1 MSVAGRAEH
10 DELRQVVRDFLREK
24 SPSPAVRRLMEA
36 GKHRDDAVWALLAGQ
51 LGLTGIAVPERYG
64 GAGYGPAELAIVL
77 EEMGGALLV
86 APYFATVA
94 LAGQALA
101 ASGDED
107 AMARWLPGI
116 ADGSLTATLAVGE
129 ESGSWDLAEVAAVA
143 RPAAGDNGWVVT
155 GDKLFVIDG
164 DTADLLLVVAHAPD
178 GPGVFAIERGPAVA
192 GTAVA
197 GSAGAGTAGPQAAGT
212 ESARLD
218 TLDMTRALASVTLRE
233 APAVRVGA
241 GADTG
246 AWLSRVR
253 DLALAA
259 LAAEQLGGA
268 ARCLDMSV
276 GYAKVRE
283 QFGRPIGSFQA
294 IKHKCATMLLD
305 VECGRSAVQAASE
318 AVAGRQ
324 PDAAL
329 AAALAYVHCSR
340 AFTSAAK
347 ECIQVHGGI
356 GYTWEHDAH
365 LYLRRAKSSELLFG
379 PPARQ
384 RTRLAELAGI

>member
-1 MSVAGRAEH
+1 MSVSGSAEH
-10 DELRQVVRDFLREK
+10 DELRQVVRDFLSEK
-24 SPSPAVRRLMEA
+24 SSSDAVRRLMEA
-36 GKHRDDAVWALLAGQ
+36 GASRDEEVWALLAGQ
-51 LGLTGIAVPERYG
+51 LGLTGIAVPEEYG
-64 GAGYGPAELAIVL
+64 GAGYGPAELGIILA
-77 EEMGGALLV
+77 EMGGALLV

-101 ASGDED
+101 ASADEE

-116 ADGSLTATLAVGE
+116 ADGSLTATLAVAE
-129 ESGSWDLAEVAAVA
+129 ESGSWDLAEVAATA
-143 RPAAGDNGWVVT
+143 KPADGGWAVT
-155 GDKLFVIDG
+155 GAKLYVIDG
-164 DTADLLLVVAHAPD
+164 DTADLVLVVAHAPD
-178 GPGVFAIERGPAVA
+178 GPGVFAVERGAPGV
-192 GTAVA
+192 
-197 GSAGAGTAGPQAAGT
+197 

-218 TLDMTRALASVTLRE
+218 TLDLTRSLASVTLHE

-241 GADTG
+241 DRDA
-246 AWLSRVR
+246 AVWLSEVR

-268 ARCLDMSV
+268 ARCLEMSV
-276 GYAKVRE
+276 EYAKVRE

-294 IKHKCATMLLD
+294 IKHKCANLLLD
-305 VECGRSAVQAASE
+305 VESGRSAVQAASE

-329 AAALAYVHCSR
+329 AATLAYVYCSR
-340 AFTSAAK
+340 AFTRAAK
-347 ECIQVHGGI
+347 ECIQIHGGI

>member
-1 MSVAGRAEH
+1 MSVADRAEH
-10 DELRQVVRDFLREK
+10 DELRRVVRDFLSEK
-24 SPSPAVRRLMEA
+24 SPGHAVRRLMEA
-36 GKHRDDAVWALLAGQ
+36 GERRDEEVWALLAGQ
-51 LGLTGIAVPERYG
+51 LGLTGIAIPERHG
-64 GAGYGPAELAIVL
+64 GAGYGPAELGIVL

-94 LAGQALA
+94 LAGQVLA

-116 ADGSLTATLAVGE
+116 AGGSLTATVAVAE
-129 ESGSWDLAEVAAVA
+129 ESGSWNLAEVAATA
-143 RPAAGDNGWVVT
+143 RPAGAGWAVT

-164 DTADLLLVVAHAPD
+164 DTADLLLVVANAPD
-178 GPGVFAIERGPAVA
+178 GPGVFAVERGVA
-192 GTAVA
+192 GN
-197 GSAGAGTAGPQAAGT
+197 GAAGL

-233 APAVRVGA
+233 TPAVRVGVGRDA
-241 GADTG
+241 
-246 AWLSRVR
+246 AWLPEAL

-276 GYAKVRE
+276 GYARVRE

-294 IKHKCATMLLD
+294 IKHKCANLLLD
-305 VECGRSAVQAASE
+305 IECGRSAVRYASE
-318 AVAGRQ
+318 ALAGRE
-324 PDAAL
+324 PDASL
-329 AAALAYVHCSR
+329 AAVLAYVHCSR
-340 AFTSAAK
+340 AFTNAAK
-347 ECIQVHGGI
+347 ESIQIHGGI

-365 LYLRRAKSSELLFG
+365 LYLRRAKSSQLLFG

>member
-1 MSVAGRAEH
+1 MSVGGSEEH
-10 DELRQVVRDFLREK
+10 DELRRVVRDFLSEK
-24 SPSPAVRRLMEA
+24 SPGHAVRRLMEA
-36 GKHRDDAVWALLAGQ
+36 GESRDEEVWALLAGQ
-51 LGLTGIAVPERYG
+51 LGLTGIAIPERHG
-64 GAGYGPAELAIVL
+64 GAGYGPAELGIVL
-77 EEMGGALLV
+77 EEMGGALFV
-86 APYFATVA
+86 APYFATLA

-129 ESGSWDLAEVAAVA
+129 ESGSWSLAEVAATA
-143 RPAAGDNGWVVT
+143 QATTRAAGGDWAVT

-178 GPGVFAIERGPAVA
+178 GPGVFAVERG
-192 GTAVA
+192 
-197 GSAGAGTAGPQAAGT
+197 AAGL

-218 TLDMTRALASVTLRE
+218 TLDLTRALASVTLRE
-233 APAVRVGA
+233 TPAVRVGA
-241 GADTG
+241 GRDA
-246 AWLSRVR
+246 AWLSEAR

-276 GYAKVRE
+276 SYACVRE
-283 QFGRPIGSFQA
+283 QFGRPVGSFQA
-294 IKHKCATMLLD
+294 IKHKCANLLLD
-305 VECGRSAVQAASE
+305 VECGRSAVQHASE
-318 AVAGRQ
+318 ALAGRQ

-340 AFTSAAK
+340 AFTRAAK
-347 ECIQVHGGI
+347 ECIQIHGGI

-384 RTRLAELAGI
+384 RVRLAELAGI

>member
-1 MSVAGRAEH
+1 MSVGGSAEH
-10 DELRQVVRDFLREK
+10 DELRRVVRDFLSEK
-24 SPSPAVRRLMEA
+24 SASGAVRRLMEA
-36 GKHRDDAVWALLAGQ
+36 GERRDEDVWALLAGQ
-51 LGLTGIAVPERYG
+51 LGLTGIAIPERHG
-64 GAGYGPAELAIVL
+64 GAGYGPAELGIVL

-116 ADGSLTATLAVGE
+116 ADGSLTATLAVAE
-129 ESGSWDLAEVAAVA
+129 ESGSWDLAEVAATA
-143 RPAAGDNGWVVT
+143 QPTGPAADGGWAVT
-155 GDKLFVIDG
+155 GDKLYVIDG
-164 DTADLLLVVAHAPD
+164 DTAGLLLAVARAPD
-178 GPGVFAIERGPAVA
+178 GPGVFAVERGAT
-192 GTAVA
+192 GN
-197 GSAGAGTAGPQAAGT
+197 GAAGL

-218 TLDMTRALASVTLRE
+218 TLDLTRALASVTLRE
-233 APAVRVGA
+233 TPAVRVGA
-241 GADTG
+241 GRDAA
-246 AWLSRVR
+246 AWLSEVR

-294 IKHKCATMLLD
+294 IKHKCANLLLD
-305 VECGRSAVQAASE
+305 VESGRSAVYHASE
-318 AVAGRQ
+318 ALAGGQ
-324 PDAAL
+324 PGAPL
-329 AAALAYVHCSR
+329 AAVLAYVHCSR
-340 AFTSAAK
+340 AFTNAAK
-347 ECIQVHGGI
+347 ECIQIHGGI

-365 LYLRRAKSSELLFG
+365 LYLRRAKSSQLMFG

>member
-1 MSVAGRAEH
+1 MSLAGRAEH
-10 DELRQVVRDFLREK
+10 DELRSVVRDFLGEK
-24 SPSPAVRRLMEA
+24 SPGSAVRRLMEA
-36 GKHRDDAVWALLAGQ
+36 GERRDEEVWALLAGQ
-51 LGLTGIAVPERYG
+51 LGLTGIAIPERHG
-64 GAGYGPAELAIVL
+64 GAGYGPAELGIVL

-129 ESGSWDLAEVAAVA
+129 ESGSWNLAEVAATA
-143 RPAAGDNGWVVT
+143 RAADGGWAVT

-178 GPGVFAIERGPAVA
+178 GPGMFAVER
-192 GTAVA
+192 
-197 GSAGAGTAGPQAAGT
+197 SAAGNGAARNGAAGL

-218 TLDMTRALASVTLRE
+218 TLGLTRALASVTLRE
-233 APAVRVGA
+233 TPAIRVGA
-241 GADTG
+241 GRDA
-246 AWLSRVR
+246 AWLSQAR

-294 IKHKCATMLLD
+294 IKHKCANMLLD
-305 VECGRSAVQAASE
+305 VECGRSAVQHASE

-324 PDAAL
+324 PDAPL
-329 AAALAYVHCSR
+329 AAALAYIHCSQ
-340 AFTSAAK
+340 AFTRAAK
-347 ECIQVHGGI
+347 ECIQIHGGI

-365 LYLRRAKSSELLFG
+365 LYLRRAKSSQLLFG
-379 PPARQ
+379 PPAGQ
-384 RTRLAELAGI
+384 RARLAELAGI

>member
-1 MSVAGRAEH
+1 MSAGDSTEH
-10 DELRQVVRDFLREK
+10 DELRRVVRGFLSER
-24 SPSPAVRRLMEA
+24 SPSSEVRRLMEA
-36 GKHRDDAVWALLAGQ
+36 GDSRDDQVWALLADQ
-51 LGLTGIAVPERYG
+51 LGLTGIAVPERFG
-64 GAGYGPAELAIVL
+64 GAGYGPVELGIVL
-77 EEMGGALLV
+77 EEMGAALLV

-94 LAGQALA
+94 LAGQVLA

-116 ADGSLTATLAVGE
+116 ADGSLTATLAVAE
-129 ESGSWDLAEVAAVA
+129 DSGSWDLAEVAATA
-143 RPAAGDNGWVVT
+143 EPAGGGWAVT
-155 GDKLFVIDG
+155 GSKLFVIDG
-164 DTADLLLVVAHAPD
+164 HTADLLLVVAHAPD
-178 GPGVFAIERGPAVA
+178 GPGVFAVERG
-192 GTAVA
+192 
-197 GSAGAGTAGPQAAGT
+197 AAGV
-212 ESARLD
+212 ERARLD
-218 TLDMTRALASVTLRE
+218 TLDLTRALASVTLRG
-233 APAVRVGA
+233 ARAVRVGA
-241 GADTG
+241 GRDAA
-246 AWLSRVR
+246 AWLSEVR
-253 DLALAA
+253 DLVLAA

-276 GYAKVRE
+276 GYAKARE

-294 IKHKCATMLLD
+294 IKHKCANLLLE
-305 VECGRSAVQAASE
+305 VECGRSAVYHASE

-329 AAALAYVHCSR
+329 AAALAYVYCSQ
-340 AFTSAAK
+340 AFTHAAK
-347 ECIQVHGGI
+347 ECIQIHGGI

>member
-1 MSVAGRAEH
+1 MSAADRAEH
-10 DELRQVVRDFLREK
+10 DELRRVVRDFLREK
-24 SPSPAVRRLMEA
+24 SPGRAVRRLMEA
-36 GKHRDDAVWALLAGQ
+36 GESRDEEVWALLGGQ
-51 LGLTGIAVPERYG
+51 LGLTGIAVPERHG
-64 GAGYGPAELAIVL
+64 GAGYGPAELGIVL

-129 ESGSWDLAEVAAVA
+129 ESGSWSLAEVAAVA
-143 RPAAGDNGWVVT
+143 RQTDGDNCWAVT

-178 GPGVFAIERGPAVA
+178 GPGVFAVERG
-192 GTAVA
+192 
-197 GSAGAGTAGPQAAGT
+197 AAGNRAPGLET
-212 ESARLD
+212 ARLD
-218 TLDMTRALASVTLRE
+218 TLDLTRALASVTLRDT
-233 APAVRVGA
+233 PAVRVGA
-241 GADTG
+241 AGNTD
-246 AWLSRVR
+246 AWLSEIR

-276 GYAKVRE
+276 SYACVRE

-294 IKHKCATMLLD
+294 IKHKCANMLVD
-305 VECGRSAVQAASE
+305 VECGRSAVQHASE
-318 AVAGRQ
+318 ALAGRQ
-324 PDAAL
+324 PDAPL
-329 AAALAYVHCSR
+329 AAALAYIHCSQ
-340 AFTSAAK
+340 AFTRAAK
-347 ECIQVHGGI
+347 ECIQIHGGI